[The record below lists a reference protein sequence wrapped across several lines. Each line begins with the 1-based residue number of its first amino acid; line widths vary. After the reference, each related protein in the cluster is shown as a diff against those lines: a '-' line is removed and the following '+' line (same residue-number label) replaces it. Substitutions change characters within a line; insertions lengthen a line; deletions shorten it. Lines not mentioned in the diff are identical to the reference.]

1 MRPKSTVLSPLRNSS
16 VTAAT
21 AIFLVLVCVVVTGLM
36 GWTIWQER
44 SDQLDESKVTTDNMA
59 HSLARHADDT
69 FKAADTSLLGLSER
83 VAVDGTSPHQLER
96 LHKLLV
102 LRVEELPQLQA
113 LSILDKNGQRLVTSL
128 TSLTA
133 KDQYTNSKDR
143 EYFQYHLSHTNSG
156 PHIGIPFRTH
166 SSNAWVIPLSRR
178 LDDENGQFWG
188 VIIAT
193 VSVKYFTDFY
203 QTFDIGHE
211 GAITLILN
219 DGIQIARQPLL
230 PDSLGKNLSNGP
242 LYKAYVSGNGS
253 GSAMI
258 ESMQDGIER
267 LNGYQRLTYYPLFVS
282 AALSKYEIL
291 ASWRH
296 LFIIRGLIT
305 LGIIILFIVAGTR
318 LIKQIKLRIHAEEE
332 AKNARDA
339 LQELNATLEKLA
351 QQDGL
356 TGLANRR
363 KFDEVLDASMQQA
376 RSSASPLAI
385 ILIDVDYFKKFN
397 DLYGHVAGDEC
408 LRQVGK
414 VIKDCEKRSCD
425 LAARYGGEEFVVL
438 LPDTDL
444 AGALVVAE
452 AIRKAIRALKIEH
465 VGNTAGVVTISAGVD
480 VLTSL
485 THQIS
490 AEMLVNAA
498 DKALYEAKA
507 SGRDQIHFYRTTPRT
522 P

>member
-1 MRPKSTVLSPLRNSS
+1 MRPTLTVLSPLRNSS
-16 VTAAT
+16 VTTAT
-21 AIFLVLVCVVVTGLM
+21 IFFVVLVCVVLSGLM

-59 HSLARHADDT
+59 LSLARHADDT

-83 VAVDGTSPHQLER
+83 VTVDGTSPAMLER

-102 LRVEELPQLQA
+102 LRVQELPQLQG
-113 LSILDKNGQRLVTSL
+113 LTVLDKTGAHLVS
-128 TSLTA
+128 SITA
-133 KDQYTNSKDR
+133 VTKEQDINNKDR
-143 EYFQYHLSHTNSG
+143 EYFQYHLLHATAG
-156 PHIGIPFRTH
+156 PHIGVPFQAH
-166 SSNAWVIPLSRR
+166 SSGAWVIPLSRR
-178 LDDENGQFWG
+178 LNDNNGEFAG
-188 VIIAT
+188 VILAT
-193 VSVKYFTDFY
+193 LSVSYFTDFY
-203 QTFDIGHE
+203 ETFDIGHE
-211 GAITLILN
+211 GAIALVLN
-219 DGIQIARQPLL
+219 NGIQIARQPLL
-230 PDSLGKNLSNGP
+230 LDSLGKNLSDGP
-242 LYKAYVSGNGS
+242 LYKVYKASNGG

-258 ESMQDGIER
+258 KSNQDGIER
-267 LNGYQRLTYYPLFVS
+267 LNGYQPLTYYPLFIS

-296 LFIIRGLIT
+296 LFIIRGLLT
-305 LGIIILFIVAGTR
+305 LGIIILFIAAGTR
-318 LIKQIKLRIHAEEE
+318 LIKQIEMRIHAEEE

-363 KFDEVLDASMQQA
+363 KFDEVLDASMQLA
-376 RSSASPLAI
+376 KRSASPLAI

-408 LRQVGK
+408 LRRVGK

-465 VGNTAGVVTISAGVD
+465 IGNTAGVVTISAGVD

-485 THQIS
+485 TGQIS

-507 SGRDQIHFYRTTPRT
+507 SGRDKIHFHHAAT
-522 P
+522 